1 MCLASRSTTRQPGL
15 RHPDKITFRSKP
27 SGVTERIRPKLAS
40 RKNNRPSVSFVD
52 VRFSFEIWV
61 SLILFISTAWVSY
74 LFLKLSKTEISE
86 NERSISKTGVLSGLR
101 RRERLVRQSVPV
113 QSARRSGGSPLS
125 APQAGGSRAQRSAT
139 MLSTQWTGYLSS
151 ADAVFRE
158 YLCSPSSTSGPGLD
172 RIDGTRFAHGSHIL
186 TTSLSRR
193 ERHTN
198 RKVASARLVSGLREL
213 RAVLRNKIATF
224 RGSRGRG
231 RPRRVGLL
239 SDIASARRLTAQVLS
254 LRAEAN
260 RDRAEIHGR

>member
-1 MCLASRSTTRQPGL
+1 MCLASRSITRQPGL

-61 SLILFISTAWVSY
+61 SLILFISTAWVTY

-101 RRERLVRQSVPV
+101 RRERRVRQSVPV
-113 QSARRSGGSPLS
+113 QSARRSGGSPIS
-125 APQAGGSRAQRSAT
+125 APAGRWQPRAQRSAT

-151 ADAVFRE
+151 ADAVFKE
-158 YLCSPSSTSGPGLD
+158 YVYSPSNTSGPGLD

-186 TTSLSRR
+186 TTSLSR
-193 ERHTN
+193 
-198 RKVASARLVSGLREL
+198 
-213 RAVLRNKIATF
+213 
-224 RGSRGRG
+224 
-231 RPRRVGLL
+231 
-239 SDIASARRLTAQVLS
+239 
-254 LRAEAN
+254 
-260 RDRAEIHGR
+260 